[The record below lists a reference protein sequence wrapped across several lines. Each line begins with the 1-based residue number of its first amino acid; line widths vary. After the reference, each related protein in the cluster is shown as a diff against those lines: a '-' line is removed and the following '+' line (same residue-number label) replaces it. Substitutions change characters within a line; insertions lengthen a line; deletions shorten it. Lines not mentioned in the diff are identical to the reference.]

1 MLAIFPGCAYL
12 LGSWY
17 TRKEAQKRFSFYLSM
32 VNLSTGFGGLI
43 AAAIGKIDG
52 ACGLAGWRWIFI
64 IEGMLTCVVALGCY
78 GLLPN
83 FPEQAKWL
91 TAEEREFVQ
100 VRLRAEQGSSA
111 LEQRITARDAW
122 EVVKDPRVIL
132 AALIHLAISVPG
144 AMGAFFAPT
153 IVENI
158 GDYSPIETQLRTV
171 PVWMV
176 AFALTLL
183 VAYASDMV
191 QNRYGAALFCCIVG
205 ITGYAMLF
213 EIFGNVQAR
222 YAGLFLAI
230 SGVSAMMPVEICWNT
245 MNLGGHQRRAIG
257 SAWQVSFG
265 NVGGIIGTYAF
276 RQQDAPRFQLS
287 YAVAIMFTCLAV
299 MFCTMYAG
307 WCWWLNRQRAHK
319 EWGSGMS
326 EEEKNC
332 LGDKSM
338 SYRLML

>member
-1 MLAIFPGCAYL
+1 M
-12 LGSWY
+12 
-17 TRKEAQKRFSFYLSM
+17 T
-32 VNLSTGFGGLI
+32 NLSSGFGGLI
-43 AAAIGKIDG
+43 AAAIGKMDG

-111 LEQRITARDAW
+111 LEHRITARDVW
-122 EVVKDPRVIL
+122 EVVRDPRVML

-144 AMGAFFAPT
+144 SMGAYFAPT
-153 IVENI
+153 IVENL
-158 GDYSPIETQLRTV
+158 GVYSPIETQLRTV

-176 AFALTLL
+176 AFVLSLL

-191 QNRYGAALFCCIVG
+191 QNRYSAALFCCMVG
-205 ITGYAMLF
+205 VVGYAMLF
-213 EIFGNVQAR
+213 QIFNNVQAR
-222 YAGLFLAI
+222 YAGLFLAV

-257 SAWQVSFG
+257 SAWQVSLG
-265 NVGGIIGTYAF
+265 NVGGIIGTSAF
-276 RQQDAPRFQLS
+276 RQQDAPRFHLS
-287 YAVAIMFTCLAV
+287 YALAIVFTCLGGL
-299 MFCTMYAG
+299 FSTMYAG
-307 WCWWLNRQRAHK
+307 WCWWLNRRRANK
-319 EWGSGMS
+319 EWGRDMS
-326 EEEKNC
+326 EEEKDR
-332 LGDKSM
+332 LGDKSL